1 MNFQIETT
9 RREHMEEVVELL
21 KGLSPYSPPRDKYD
35 SIWSS
40 FNSQT
45 NVYSRVAIHKDVVV
59 GYGAIIIEEKIRGGK
74 LGHIEDIVSHPNFR
88 WQKIGGTIV
97 KTLYEIAITNNCYKL
112 TLHCGNDQA
121 GFYEKCLFKI
131 AGCSMQKFPPLK

>member
-9 RREHMEEVVELL
+9 KREHMEEVVELL
-21 KGLSPYSPPRDKYD
+21 KELSPYSPSKDTYD
-35 SIWSS
+35 GIWES
-40 FNSQT
+40 FNGQT

-59 GYGAIIIEEKIRGGK
+59 GYGAIIIEGKIRGGK

-88 WQKIGGTIV
+88 WQNIGGTIV
-97 KTLYEIAITNNCYKL
+97 KTLYNIAITNNCYKV
-112 TLHCGNDQA
+112 TLHCSRDQA

-131 AGCSMQKFPPLK
+131 AGYGMQRFSSE

>member
-21 KGLSPYSPPRDKYD
+21 KGLSPYSPSRDKYD

-45 NVYSRVAIHKDVVV
+45 NVYSRVAMHKDVVV

-74 LGHIEDIVSHPNFR
+74 LGHIEDIVSHREAQCLTGNHREALVPHR
-88 WQKIGGTIV
+88 GVIV
-97 KTLYEIAITNNCYKL
+97 DHYYVLLPL
-112 TLHCGNDQA
+112 TRKQ
-121 GFYEKCLFKI
+121 
-131 AGCSMQKFPPLK
+131 